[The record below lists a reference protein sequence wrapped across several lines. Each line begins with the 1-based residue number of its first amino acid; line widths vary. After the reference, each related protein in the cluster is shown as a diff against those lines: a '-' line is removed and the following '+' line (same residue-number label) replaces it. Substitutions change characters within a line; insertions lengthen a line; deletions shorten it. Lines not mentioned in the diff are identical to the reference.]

1 MYYTREPI
9 VETVVTPKEGC
20 KLVLRNSKQGHRQED
35 FLVDAV
41 EVVSFGSSL
50 FFRSQERPKPFL
62 LPVSDYEIIELKETK
77 MVLKAVSHDRS
88 IKIAGGREPAKQT
101 KAPKEKDESSSKK
114 TVKRRHRRKKMETD
128 ETKLEAKGGDKKD
141 ETPVSSSTGRG
152 LLPPPSMLIKE
163 KLKKIKDESVS
174 TEAFK
179 EESKPVEEKPNPKA
193 EVKPQKAESKAETKP
208 QEKESTETGK

>member
-20 KLVLRNSKQGHRQED
+20 KLVLRNSKKGREQEE

-62 LPVSDYEIIELKETK
+62 LPVSDYEVLELKETK
-77 MVLKAVSHDRS
+77 MVLKAVSHDRA
-88 IKIAGGREPAKQT
+88 IKIAGGKENPNQVKKEKEDTPAK
-101 KAPKEKDESSSKK
+101 KV
-114 TVKRRHRRKKMETD
+114 VKRRHRRKKSETD
-128 ETKLEAKGGDKKD
+128 EPKTAVKVEVKGGDKKD
-141 ETPVSSSTGRG
+141 ETPVSSSPPRG

-163 KLKKIKDESVS
+163 KLKQIKDETIPKEVTEEDKGPVVEKPSVKDS
-174 TEAFK
+174 TP
-179 EESKPVEEKPNPKA
+179 SKPEEKL
-193 EVKPQKAESKAETKP
+193 
-208 QEKESTETGK
+208 